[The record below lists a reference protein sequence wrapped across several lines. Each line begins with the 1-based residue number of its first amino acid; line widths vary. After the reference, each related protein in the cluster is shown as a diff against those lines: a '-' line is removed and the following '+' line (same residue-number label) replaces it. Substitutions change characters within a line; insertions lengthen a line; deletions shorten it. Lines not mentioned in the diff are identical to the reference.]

1 MSGVVSFRWP
11 VSTTALQRVVG
22 ENGFFLLIL
31 AGERFYGA
39 VHFLGKIR
47 ELKIQT
53 PSIATHGARLDSTIK
68 KTTIRALK

>member
-31 AGERFYGA
+31 SGERFLVLRPQIA
-39 VHFLGKIR
+39 LGEFF
-47 ELKIQT
+47 ELEDATDIQDRT
-53 PSIATHGARLDSTIK
+53 SY
-68 KTTIRALK
+68 

>member
-31 AGERFYGA
+31 VCDRFYG
-39 VHFLGKIR
+39 VVRSLILIEVR
-47 ELKIQT
+47 VY
-53 PSIATHGARLDSTIK
+53 R
-68 KTTIRALK
+68 

>member
-31 AGERFYGA
+31 AGERFYG
-39 VHFLGKIR
+39 VLYLLPLLVK
-47 ELKIQT
+47 EMV
-53 PSIATHGARLDSTIK
+53 ST
-68 KTTIRALK
+68 TLT

>member
-1 MSGVVSFRWP
+1 MRACVCLESRVSCRGRA
-11 VSTTALQRVVG
+11 SRAGLARRV
-22 ENGFFLLIL
+22 LT
-31 AGERFYGA
+31 
-39 VHFLGKIR
+39 VHLGKIR

>member
-1 MSGVVSFRWP
+1 MNKQLKTGKQEKKKVSI
-11 VSTTALQRVVG
+11 T
-22 ENGFFLLIL
+22 
-31 AGERFYGA
+31 
-39 VHFLGKIR
+39 VHLGKIR

>member
-31 AGERFYGA
+31 AGERFYG
-39 VHFLGKIR
+39 VEIFLGN
-47 ELKIQT
+47 LFYW
-53 PSIATHGARLDSTIK
+53 G
-68 KTTIRALK
+68 